1 MQSEEILRPLDDITV
16 RGGVCNWYEVANAIF
31 EVRRR
36 LEAALSAAEPSV
48 AVKRIEYTEAMGE
61 AAQGYF
67 NSFEYARIH
76 TPGTF
81 RFEKLWDVMQNAALP
96 AQVQDVAGWL
106 PIETA
111 PKDGRTFL
119 AVMAKAY
126 SPRATLCKF
135 EDGKFLSPSQGEKF
149 VLPGWNQWWP
159 THWMPLPAAPAKQEV
174 SP

>member
-48 AVKRIEYTEAMGE
+48 AVKRIEYTTAIGE

-67 NSFEYARIH
+67 NSFGSFKVH

-81 RFEKLWDVMQNAALP
+81 LFSELWDVMQSAALT
-96 AQVQDVAGWL
+96 AQVQDVAGTVEMVENCVL
-106 PIETA
+106 FSTPGEYAGLADHAAFEAGQDNAI
-111 PKDGRTFL
+111 RTVVKL
-119 AVMAKAY
+119 L
-126 SPRATLCKF
+126 R
-135 EDGKFLSPSQGEKF
+135 D
-149 VLPGWNQWWP
+149 N
-159 THWMPLPAAPAKQEV
+159 LPAAPAKQEGK
-174 SP
+174 P